1 MQEIIIK
8 IVSCFLVLM
17 FIISG
22 LSKTITLGKSES
34 SRFSVK
40 LSKLLTLEK
49 SNTLINENIG
59 QVLVFI
65 AGIWELVSCII
76 LIYGIFTLNSKF
88 IFGGSL
94 SLIIFTILATI
105 IFYVFPFKHLPILSN
120 LTTICALILLPF
132 ICLYKK

>member
-8 IVSCFLVLM
+8 IVSCFLILM

-59 QVLVFI
+59 QILVFI